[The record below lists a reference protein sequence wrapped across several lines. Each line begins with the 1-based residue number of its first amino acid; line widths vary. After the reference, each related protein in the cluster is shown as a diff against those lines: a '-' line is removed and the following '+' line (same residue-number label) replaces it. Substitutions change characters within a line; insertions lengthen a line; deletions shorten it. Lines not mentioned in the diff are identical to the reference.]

1 MTSPP
6 PGGSSEAPGLG
17 RSMKWKPGGDERRIA
32 TSADDRCHDSVTTS
46 KSMLFA
52 RIVSAT
58 ARYFLLNE
66 WMFQV
71 GTRIRLRYEEE
82 EQTAQLTVRLL
93 AQRASLDEEHTPVAT
108 SHNGKVTCAYNPASC
123 RLYQLTT

>member
-6 PGGSSEAPGLG
+6 PGGSSKAPGPG
-17 RSMKWKPGGDERRIA
+17 RSMKLKPGGDERRIA

-52 RIVSAT
+52 RMVSAT

-71 GTRIRLRYEEE
+71 ATRTPSIRGAGSPVDGE
-82 EQTAQLTVRLL
+82 TAGSARLL
-93 AQRASLDEEHTPVAT
+93 ASRYVMNEAGLLLSYSSPIYLLFAFP
-108 SHNGKVTCAYNPASC
+108 
-123 RLYQLTT
+123 

>member
-6 PGGSSEAPGLG
+6 PGGSSKAPGLG
-17 RSMKWKPGGDERRIA
+17 RSMKLKPGGDERRIA

-46 KSMLFA
+46 KSMFFA
-52 RIVSAT
+52 RMVSAT

-71 GTRIRLRYEEE
+71 ATRPPSIRGGGGGPGSPVDGE
-82 EQTAQLTVRLL
+82 TAGSASFTRR
-93 AQRASLDEEHTPVAT
+93 RAYAGRHKP
-108 SHNGKVTCAYNPASC
+108 
-123 RLYQLTT
+123 

>member
-6 PGGSSEAPGLG
+6 PGGSSKAPGLG
-17 RSMKWKPGGDERRIA
+17 RSMKLKPGGDERRIA

-71 GTRIRLRYEEE
+71 ATRIRLRYEEE
-82 EQTAQLTVRLL
+82 EEEQAAQLTVRLL
-93 AQRASLDEEHTPVAT
+93 AQRASLDDEHTPQA
-108 SHNGKVTCAYNPASC
+108 
-123 RLYQLTT
+123 

>member
-6 PGGSSEAPGLG
+6 PGGSSKAPGLG

-52 RIVSAT
+52 RMVSAT

-71 GTRIRLRYEEE
+71 ATRIRLRYKD
-82 EQTAQLTVRLL
+82 EQAAQLTVRLL
-93 AQRASLDEEHTPVAT
+93 AQRPSLNDEHTPVAT
-108 SHNGKVTCAYNPASC
+108 SHNGKVTCAYNAAAC
-123 RLYQLTT
+123 RLYRLTT

>member
-6 PGGSSEAPGLG
+6 PGGSSKAPGLG
-17 RSMKWKPGGDERRIA
+17 RSMKLKPGGDERRIA

-46 KSMLFA
+46 KSMSFA

-58 ARYFLLNE
+58 ARYFLFNE

-71 GTRIRLRYEEE
+71 ATRTPSIRGGAGSPVDGE
-82 EQTAQLTVRLL
+82 TVGSASFTRR
-93 AQRASLDEEHTPVAT
+93 RAYAGCHKP
-108 SHNGKVTCAYNPASC
+108 
-123 RLYQLTT
+123 